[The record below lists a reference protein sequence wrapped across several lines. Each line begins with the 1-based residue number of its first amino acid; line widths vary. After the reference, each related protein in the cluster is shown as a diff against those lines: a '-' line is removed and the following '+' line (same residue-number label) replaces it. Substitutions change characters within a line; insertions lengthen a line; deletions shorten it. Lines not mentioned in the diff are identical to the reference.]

1 MNKELLV
8 KVLILL
14 KEEPD
19 LREMTIGDIEKR
31 FYDFE
36 NYIIQLVEEILQDK
50 ETEHGTLTTW
60 WLYDNVPKIFY
71 EGPEGT
77 NVEKAENFVE
87 YMIKNAKPVG

>member
-1 MNKELLV
+1 ME
-8 KVLILL
+8 IL
-14 KEEPD
+14 K
-19 LREMTIGDIEKR
+19 KR

-36 NYIIQLVEEILQDK
+36 NYIIQLVEELLQDK

-71 EGPEGT
+71 EAPEEI
-77 NVEKAENFVE
+77 NVEKAEDFVE